1 MRRVY
6 PAASAQ
12 RSVVS
17 RRLTLSVMGAT
28 LAQKFANSATRRR
41 GSASADRLAQNK
53 NRQCLAKPAETVY
66 CFSENNGDFGLGFLG
81 AAIYRFGAAD
91 DSLMPP
97 QVFEIAQNGLVNNEP
112 ALRGENRRGEF

>member
-1 MRRVY
+1 VY

-28 LAQKFANSATRRR
+28 LAQKFADSATRRR

-53 NRQCLAKPAETVY
+53 NRQCLPSRLKLCIVFQKIMATLAWA
-66 CFSENNGDFGLGFLG
+66 FSG
-81 AAIYRFGAAD
+81 AAISRFGAAD